1 MIIIISERNHT
12 MEDLISN
19 LGTPAEKLKKYQA
32 CVNEFDQLKFDDVY
46 VRQIRDELASLEK
59 IVNTSDIN

>member
-1 MIIIISERNHT
+1 MDMD

-19 LGTPAEKLKKYQA
+19 IGTPADRRKKYQA

-59 IVNTSDIN
+59 NLEAY